1 MCVLCNQVWI
11 EDHWSEVASEEQP
24 DAVDGVIALE
34 VHVQRRGQR
43 LRDRRERARHVGI
56 VLGAYGITLQDWE
69 GSSYILRD
77 PKGNSAV
84 VHDLA
89 AVWVEAERM
98 TGRTLDPLDP
108 GFLASLAEQARM
120 RLARPGQR

>member
-1 MCVLCNQVWI
+1 MCVLCNQLWI

-24 DAVDGVIALE
+24 DAVDGIMQLE

-43 LRDRRERARHVGI
+43 LRDRGERARLVGI
-56 VLGAYGITLQDWE
+56 VLGAYAITLQDWE

-89 AVWVEAERM
+89 TVWQEAEKM
-98 TGRTLDPLDP
+98 IGRPLDPLDP
-108 GFLASLAEQARM
+108 GFLESLAERAAMRAAAR
-120 RLARPGQR
+120 